1 MESIIRGTTPSLIL
15 DFTDEPDLSVD
26 DVDILAFTI
35 KRRTGREVLGL
46 NDFVRDGEKLI
57 YQFTEEK
64 TLSFTASE
72 RITFQCD
79 VLANN
84 GQRYRIF
91 DGYTKVEET
100 EYPEVMGNG

>member
-1 MESIIRGTTPSLIL
+1 MRNVP
-15 DFTDEPDLSVD
+15 
-26 DVDILAFTI
+26 
-35 KRRTGREVLGL
+35 
-46 NDFVRDGEKLI
+46 I
-57 YQFTEEK
+57 YKE
-64 TLSFTASE
+64 TLRIFFACE

-91 DGYTKVEET
+91 DGSAKVEET